1 MNAVQGKKLP
11 DQIVY
16 NGYTNDSVWK
26 QLEKESL
33 QTRIRLDARCPV
45 CNTEIYIKEGSVE
58 LSCLVCDVP
67 VDMFQDRYITKADDT
82 RVLYI
87 DVGGH
92 ECEVCRL
99 DLTCLSCEA
108 VLLLSETCQ
117 YPCLIE
123 THLVLETEEGDI
135 YIRRWVNPLNVPR
148 EKGEIPIRRTY
159 THARKS
165 DAEADYISREEV
177 AAPISQE
184 DADFPG
190 AETRPPT
197 VNRNG
202 HTTNTPLRPDLSQKP
217 SPHASRHKNL
227 KGHVRAYFTK
237 KGVWLAKFEEL
248 LGAIDGSRTG
258 LSNALNKLI
267 DDGYI
272 RRISDGYYERVRK
285 RRKP

>member
-1 MNAVQGKKLP
+1 MTNNKKLP
-11 DQIVY
+11 HQIVY

-26 QLEKESL
+26 QLETESL

-45 CNTEIYIKEGSVE
+45 CSTEIYIKEGSVE
-58 LSCLVCDVP
+58 LSCLVCDDP
-67 VDMFQDRYITKADDT
+67 VDMFQDRYVTKSGDT

-99 DLTCLSCEA
+99 DLTCLSCET

-117 YPCLIE
+117 YSCLIE
-123 THLVLETEEGDI
+123 THLVLEIEEGDI
-135 YIRRWVNPLNVPR
+135 YVRRWVNPLNVPR
-148 EKGEIPIRRTY
+148 EKGEIPIRRTF

-165 DAEADYISREEV
+165 ELEVDHIPREEV
-177 AAPISQE
+177 AAPISQK
-184 DADFPG
+184 DADLSG
-190 AETRPPT
+190 KETFPPT
-197 VNRNG
+197 VNRNR
-202 HTTNTPLRPDLSQKP
+202 HTTNTPLRPDLSPKP

-227 KGHVRAYFTK
+227 KGQVRAYFTN
-237 KGVWLAKFEEL
+237 KGVWLAKFEDL
-248 LGAIDGSRTG
+248 YNAIDGSRTG

-285 RRKP
+285 QRKL